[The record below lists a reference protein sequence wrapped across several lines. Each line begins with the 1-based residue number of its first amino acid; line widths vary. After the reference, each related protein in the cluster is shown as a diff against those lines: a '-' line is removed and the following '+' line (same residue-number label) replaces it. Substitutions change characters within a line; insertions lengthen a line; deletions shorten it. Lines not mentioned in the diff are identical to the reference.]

1 MSNLCC
7 DSARQREIHPVNHSM
22 NKKLGASR
30 RSQPRLR
37 GLFFSDSEGSALVEM
52 AVMLPLMMLIMT
64 GIFSF
69 SLLLFQ
75 QIQLTE
81 TVCNAGRY
89 LAVARAAADPCASVY
104 SAIQSAPGLSANP
117 TIAITQNGTQIP
129 TTCPYNTTT
138 STSYLI
144 QGATANVSVISK
156 SSLAVY
162 GSAFKTF
169 YLGSQISEIV
179 Q

>member
-1 MSNLCC
+1 MSFLWRDFSRTKWNLP
-7 DSARQREIHPVNHSM
+7 SLS
-22 NKKLGASR
+22 KFFASQMPA
-30 RSQPRLR
+30 SQKATDGRC
-37 GLFFSDSEGSALVEM
+37 GEEGSALVEM
-52 AVMLPLMMLIMT
+52 AVVLPMVMLIMT

-89 LAVARAAADPCASVY
+89 LAVARQDADPCATVY
-104 SAIQSAPGLSANP
+104 NAINNAPGLGASP
-117 TIAITQNGTQIP
+117 TITITQNGTAIP
-129 TTCPYNTTT
+129 TTCPTTT
-138 STSYLI
+138 TPVYSYLNP
-144 QGATANVSVISK
+144 GATVRVAVVAK

-162 GSAFKTF
+162 GFTPGAFN
-169 YLGSQISEIV
+169 LGSQISEIV

>member
-1 MSNLCC
+1 VTNAQMEGFQMKQSLTW
-7 DSARQREIHPVNHSM
+7 M
-22 NKKLGASR
+22 K
-30 RSQPRLR
+30 RL
-37 GLFFSDSEGSALVEM
+37 LSSDTEGSALVEM
-52 AVMLPLMMLIMT
+52 AVVLPVTMAIMT

-81 TVCNAGRY
+81 TVSNAGRY
-89 LAVARAAADPCASVY
+89 LAVARQDSDPCATVY
-104 SAIQSAPGLSANP
+104 STIQNAPGLGANP
-117 TIAITQNGTQIP
+117 TITITQNGTQIP

-138 STSYLI
+138 GTSYLI
-144 QGATANVSVISK
+144 QSASVNVSVVSN

-162 GSAFKTF
+162 GLSPTTF
-169 YLGSQISEIV
+169 HLGSQISEIV

>member
-1 MSNLCC
+1 
-7 DSARQREIHPVNHSM
+7 M
-22 NKKLGASR
+22 NDAYKVLVRVSRAKILG
-30 RSQPRLR
+30 LR
-37 GLFFSDSEGSALVEM
+37 HRNADTDEGSALVEM
-52 AVMLPLMMLIMT
+52 AVLLPVMMLIMT

-89 LAVARAAADPCASVY
+89 LAIARKDSDPCATVY
-104 SAIQSAPGLSANP
+104 NAINNAPGLGASP
-117 TIAITQNGTQIP
+117 TITINQNGTAIP

-138 STSYLI
+138 GASYLI
-144 QGATANVSVISK
+144 QGATVNVSVISK

-162 GSAFKTF
+162 GFRPTTF
-169 YLGSQISEIV
+169 NLGSQILEIV

>member
-1 MSNLCC
+1 MK
-7 DSARQREIHPVNHSM
+7 H
-22 NKKLGASR
+22 GF
-30 RSQPRLR
+30 RSYAQRLR
-37 GLFFSDSEGSALVEM
+37 FAVELKRDSEGSALVEM
-52 AVMLPLMMLIMT
+52 AILLPVMMLIMT

-89 LAVARAAADPCASVY
+89 LAVARQAPDPCATVT
-104 SAIQSAPGLSANP
+104 SAINSAPGLGANP
-117 TIAITQNGTQIP
+117 TITITQNGTAIP
-129 TTCPYNTTT
+129 TTCP
-138 STSYLI
+138 STATYSYLN
-144 QGATANVSVISK
+144 QGATVKVSVISN

-162 GSAFKTF
+162 GFSPTTF
-169 YLGSQISEIV
+169 HLGSQISEIV

>member
-1 MSNLCC
+1 M
-7 DSARQREIHPVNHSM
+7 E
-22 NKKLGASR
+22 R
-30 RSQPRLR
+30 RTGRS
-37 GLFFSDSEGSALVEM
+37 SEEGSALVEM
-52 AVMLPLMMLIMT
+52 AILLPMMMLIMT

-89 LAVARAAADPCASVY
+89 LAVARAASDPCATAY
-104 SAIQSAPGLSANP
+104 SAINNAPGLGANP
-117 TIAITQNGTQIP
+117 TITITQNGTALP

-138 STSYLI
+138 GVSYLT
-144 QGATANVSVISK
+144 QGATVNVSVVSK
-156 SSLAVY
+156 GSLAVHGFTP
-162 GSAFKTF
+162 GSFN
-169 YLGSQISEIV
+169 LGSQISEIV